1 MPPEPRVITWQV
13 HGNYMY
19 YLSQVPVRW
28 LLVTRPGHPPGYAGR
43 TASFDWPDN
52 VEEIAPDDLDDA
64 QADCVLYQCRRN
76 WEEDR
81 EQLPPAKRDLPAVF
95 LEHDPPQEHPTSTA
109 HFTQGDVD
117 LLVHVTPFNALM
129 WDNNGTPVR
138 VIEHTAVVDEQSP
151 TTLEYERGLVVVNHL
166 ARRGRRLGHD
176 IYVKVRSH
184 VPLDLAGMESCSVD
198 GGIGEIPNRELPAL
212 MGRYRFLFNPVRW
225 TSLGLSV
232 VEAMRRGVPIV
243 GLATTEL
250 STVIDNGRNGWV
262 DTDLDRLIEV
272 MELLLDDR
280 ELAARWGEGA
290 RRTAA
295 ARFGVHRFVR
305 EWQRAF
311 AEVLA
316 H

>member
-1 MPPEPRVITWQV
+1 MPPEPRVVTWQV

-43 TASFDWPDN
+43 TPSFDWPDN
-52 VEEIAPDDLDDA
+52 VEEVPADA
-64 QADCVLYQCRRN
+64 LSSTSADCVLYQCRRN

-81 EQLPPAKRDLPAVF
+81 EQLAPAHRDLPAIF
-95 LEHDPPQEHPTSTA
+95 LEHDPPQEHPTGTT
-109 HFTQGDVD
+109 HFTHGDVD

-129 WDNNGTPVR
+129 WDNADARVR
-138 VIEHTAVVDEQSP
+138 VIEHTAIVDEQAP
-151 TTLEYERGLVVVNHL
+151 TTLEYPRGLVVVNHL

-176 IYVKVRSH
+176 IYLAVRRQL
-184 VPLDLAGMESCSVD
+184 PLDLAGMDSCAVE
-198 GGIGEIPNRELPAL
+198 GGIGEIPNRELPVL
-212 MGRYRFLFNPVRW
+212 MGRYRFLFNPIRW

-250 STVIDNGRNGWV
+250 STVIINGRNGWV
-262 DTDLDRLIEV
+262 DTNVERLVEV
-272 MELLLDDR
+272 MELLLQDR
-280 ELAARWGEGA
+280 GLAARWGEGA

-295 ARFGVHRFVR
+295 ARFGTHRFVR
-305 EWQRAF
+305 EWQQAF

-316 H
+316 